1 MKIKRKLL
9 FEVLLSYT
17 LLILLLGGG
26 ILAAALIRFHWDG
39 CRIQAERDV
48 EFAMHIGD
56 FVRLYYRRQNN
67 LDGLGKGIDL
77 LFLQRGKFRE
87 HREDWVGKSPDIYTP
102 PRILITNPEKKE
114 ILYSTVN
121 SDVSFDLLDR
131 EIEGIRVSVNNIVLA
146 YVYVG
151 TMIPGEDYYLYFS
164 PEIKKTMALLCLYSV
179 LLILFSIG
187 LGFFFA
193 FRIAG
198 PINEL
203 NNAFKQVSRNQ
214 FSVRLK
220 TGSNNEI
227 GYLLNSF
234 NMMVQ
239 KLEESDNAR
248 RQMSADISH
257 DFRTPLTL
265 IRGRLEMIKAGV
277 YPPDQTNFD
286 YILKEIEHMSHMLDE
301 WRELSRLEAGS
312 LESSGIRIELNS
324 FLETLLGSFS
334 PLKEEHNMIFDFV
347 PSPEPLYIIG
357 DGDNL
362 SRAFG
367 NLIVNAVKFSKPGG
381 LIRLSLRR
389 EGNEALI
396 NVYDNGIGIP
406 SDKIKYIFDRL
417 YKVDSSRGQSHSGS
431 GLGLPICKSIIN
443 AHVGTITASSV
454 EGESTVFF
462 IRIPLA

>member
-26 ILAAALIRFHWDG
+26 ILAAALIRFHRDG
-39 CRIQAERDV
+39 CRIQAERDT

-56 FVRLYYRRQNN
+56 FVRLYYRREKN
-67 LDGLGKGIDL
+67 LDNLDKAIEM
-77 LFLQRGKFRE
+77 LFLYRGKLRE
-87 HREDWVGKSPDIYTP
+87 HRENRIGNLREIYRP
-102 PRILITNPEKKE
+102 PRILVTDADRKE
-114 ILYSTVN
+114 ILYSTTGIAVKPE
-121 SDVSFDLLDR
+121 LLNRDT
-131 EIEGIRVSVNNIVLA
+131 EGICVSVDDLVLA

-151 TMIPGEDYYLYFS
+151 TMIPGENYYLYFS

-187 LGFFFA
+187 LGFYYA
-193 FRIAG
+193 FRIAR

-203 NNAFKQVSRNQ
+203 SDAFKQVSRNQ

-220 TGSNNEI
+220 TRVNNEI

-234 NMMVQ
+234 NMMVR
-239 KLEESDNAR
+239 KLEESDKAR

-265 IRGRLEMIKAGV
+265 IRSRLEMIKAGV
-277 YPPDQTNFD
+277 YLPDQTNFD
-286 YILKEIEHMSHMLDE
+286 YIMKEIDHMSHMLEE
-301 WRELSRLEAGS
+301 WRELSRIEAGS
-312 LESSGIRIELNS
+312 LESTGIRMDLNS
-324 FLETLLGSFS
+324 FLETLFGSFS
-334 PLKEEHNMIFDFV
+334 PLKEEKNLIFDFSA
-347 PSPEPLYIIG
+347 SPEPLYIIG
-357 DGDNL
+357 DGENL

-367 NLIVNAVKFSKPGG
+367 NLIVNAVKFSRPGG

-396 NVYDNGIGIP
+396 NLYDNGIGIP
-406 SDKIKYIFDRL
+406 ADKIKYIFDRL
-417 YKVDSSRGQSHSGS
+417 YKVDSSRGQAHSGS

-443 AHVGTITASSV
+443 AHGGTITASSV

>member
-9 FEVLLSYT
+9 FEVLISYT

-26 ILAAALIRFHWDG
+26 ILGAALIRFHRDG
-39 CRIQAERDV
+39 RSIQEDRDV

-56 FVRLYYRRQNN
+56 FIRLHYRREQN
-67 LDGLGKGIDL
+67 LDRLPQAIDY

-87 HREDWVGKSPDIYTP
+87 HRRDHVSSTPELFEAPQIFVTDAAKKTVLYTNLGYSVDMNALDG
-102 PRILITNPEKKE
+102 RI
-114 ILYSTVN
+114 
-121 SDVSFDLLDR
+121 D
-131 EIEGIRVSVNNIVLA
+131 GIRVVSDGQILA

-151 TMIPGEDYYLYFS
+151 TMIPGENYYLYFS
-164 PEIKKTMALLCLYSV
+164 HEIKKTMTLLGLYSG

-187 LGFFFA
+187 LGFVFA
-193 FRIAG
+193 FRIAR
-198 PINEL
+198 PIKEL
-203 NNAFKQVSRNQ
+203 TEAFSDVAENR
-214 FSVRLK
+214 FSVRLENH
-220 TGSNNEI
+220 TNNEI

-234 NMMVQ
+234 NMMVR
-239 KLEESDNAR
+239 KLEEADNAR

-277 YPPDQTNFD
+277 YPPDNTNLD
-286 YILKEIEHMSHMLDE
+286 YILQETDHMSHMLEE
-301 WRELSRLEAGS
+301 WRTLSRIEAGS
-312 LESSGIRIELNS
+312 LEKTQVKLELNS
-324 FLETLLGSFS
+324 FLESLYGSFA
-334 PLKEEHNMIFDFV
+334 PLKEENNLIFEYV
-347 PSPEPLYIIG
+347 PWKEPLYILG
-357 DGDNL
+357 DGENL

-381 LIRLSLRR
+381 LVRITLRR

-396 NVYDNGIGIP
+396 DVYDNGSGIP

-417 YKVDSSRGQSHSGS
+417 YKVDSSRGQNRSGS

-443 AHVGTITASSV
+443 AHGGTITVSSV